1 MSASSKTLILDSR
14 VSPRLLKEVT
24 LLLATYPL
32 DQVRAALNQLA
43 ADPTLI
49 AMQPTLKKTG
59 QSTNEGTVSNSGL
72 ANGVE
77 LKFDIPRGELP

>member
-1 MSASSKTLILDSR
+1 MSVSSKTLILDSR

-49 AMQPTLKKTG
+49 AMQPKLKG
-59 QSTNEGTVSNSGL
+59 IAPSTIVAPSSSSELGTC
-72 ANGVE
+72 
-77 LKFDIPRGELP
+77 LP